1 MSRLPVPR
9 ILIAATLLVLV
20 SLGLSTAVTVEPR
33 TGIEFQDKV
42 NRVPLQKLGLRT
54 KGPIKVYAVG
64 QYGKNIFVLKMAY
77 SVNAEK
83 LSGALMD
90 ALKPR
95 CQALGCAD
103 QVEAFKAFV
112 MGTLPNGAKQ
122 GTTLVFNTG
131 GGKVTLAVD
140 GKPSVKIMGKSLAKA
155 FSGIYTDANAVCKMK
170 SVKAEKENYRMDPEL
185 MATIGIMAATTLA
198 CILVFT
204 RPNPAI
210 KVSEL
215 NIYPIKSCA
224 EQRVS
229 EAVVT
234 PRGFEGDRIAMVVDA
249 NGKCCTS
256 RDKDKAKLFHVHVD
270 LDADKDII
278 TLTSPAAYY
287 PLEVDL
293 NKTAPSGK
301 ITHNEA
307 PGELQ
312 LVDYGNI
319 AAAWLE
325 LATGIIGCRLTGIG
339 EDYQRKVLVNAS
351 QGDVVPT
358 NGDAPVSLADEAPF
372 LLTNEAS
379 LDDLN
384 RRLVARGKSHVD
396 MRRFRPNVVVSS
408 GSGLAAW
415 EEDTWSKIR
424 IGPKVEFYV
433 WQRCGRCIMTTI
445 DRDSLDRSGE
455 PLATLNTFRESAL
468 GQRNFGMHLIPDP
481 VTLGNDGQ
489 AVIHVGDKIE
499 VLEYNM
505 KRRKAW
511 QDSKDSGGMAPTE

>member
-1 MSRLPVPR
+1 MSRLPLPR
-9 ILIAATLLVLV
+9 SLIVITLLVLV
-20 SLGLSTAVTVEPR
+20 WLGLSTAATVEPR

-42 NRVPLQKLGLRT
+42 NRASLLKLGLRT

-95 CQALGCAD
+95 CKALGCSD

-122 GTTLVFNTG
+122 GTTLVFHTG
-131 GGKVTLAVD
+131 GGKVTLSVD
-140 GKPSVKIMGKSLAKA
+140 GKPNVKIMGKSLAKA
-155 FSGIYTDANAVCKMK
+155 FAGIYTDANAVCKMK
-170 SVKAEKENYRMDPEL
+170 SVKAEKEDFRTDPE
-185 MATIGIMAATTLA
+185 MISTIGIMAATALVG
-198 CILVFT
+198 ILVFT
-204 RPNPAI
+204 KPDSTV

-224 EQRVS
+224 EQGLS
-229 EAVVT
+229 QATVT

-249 NGKCCTS
+249 SGKCCTS

-270 LDADKDII
+270 LDADNATI

-293 NKTAPSGK
+293 TKSAPSGK

-312 LVDYGNI
+312 LVDYGNV

-325 LATGIIGCRLTGIG
+325 IATGISGCRLTGIG

-351 QGDVVPT
+351 QLDPVPT
-358 NGDAPVSLADEAPF
+358 SGDAPVSLADEAPF

-384 RRLVARGKSHVD
+384 RRLVARGKSPVD
-396 MRRFRPNVVVSS
+396 MRRFRPNLVVSS
-408 GSGLAAW
+408 AAGLAPW

-424 IGPKVEFYV
+424 IGPTVEFYV
-433 WQRCGRCIMTTI
+433 WQRCGRCTMTTI

-481 VTLGNDGQ
+481 ATLGFDEQ

-499 VLEYNM
+499 VLEYNTP
-505 KRRKAW
+505 RQKAW
-511 QDSKDSGGMAPTE
+511 QDNKDSGGMVPKE